1 MKVSIGTKIQEG
13 PWGGGNL
20 FAINLRDYLIKEG
33 HKVVTNLNDDDI
45 DIILITEPRIESS
58 TSTISILEARLY
70 KFLVNK
76 NVKLVHRINE
86 CDERKNTNYVN
97 KKMIRVSYFSDFTV
111 FVSTW
116 ISNLY
121 KNQGIKSINTGVILS
136 GSDTEIFNNRCN
148 YKTFKLVAHQ
158 LGVRV

>member
-1 MKVSIGTKIQEG
+1 MKVAIGSQIFEG
-13 PWGGGNL
+13 SWGGGNL
-20 FAINLRDYLIKEG
+20 FVKNLKNYLIDNNV
-33 HKVVTNLNDDDI
+33 KVTHHLNDPDI

-121 KNQGIKSINTGVILS
+121 KNQGIK
-136 GSDTEIFNNRCN
+136 
-148 YKTFKLVAHQ
+148 
-158 LGVRV
+158 

>member
-1 MKVSIGTKIQEG
+1 MITTKVT
-13 PWGGGNL
+13 
-20 FAINLRDYLIKEG
+20 
-33 HKVVTNLNDDDI
+33 HHLNDPDI

-111 FVSTW
+111 FASTW

-136 GSDTEIFNNRCN
+136 GSDTEIFNNIN
-148 YKTFKLVAHQ
+148 KESWNKTTKLKIVTHHWKTIGIKV
-158 LGVRV
+158 LMYTLF